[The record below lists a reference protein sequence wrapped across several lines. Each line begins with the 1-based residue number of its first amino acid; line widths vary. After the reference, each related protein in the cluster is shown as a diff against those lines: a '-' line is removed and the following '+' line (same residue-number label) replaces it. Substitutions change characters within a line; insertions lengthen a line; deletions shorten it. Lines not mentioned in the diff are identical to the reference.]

1 MAPRPARKNET
12 KTPKVSPP
20 EVDSPRRSAKTC
32 GDSPSLAE
40 EPSVIIQPT
49 SVAALTWLGAA
60 AGASSEGWRIGSV
73 LSARPLG
80 ITEQG
85 LMVLQIGALAV
96 EAEAPGTKLPP
107 QFQVRVLS
115 LGAQPQLEILSA
127 NSELDSTV
135 NQALRERLPQ
145 QNGYAPLLATVGA
158 LSQWAIAKQLPPYL
172 RSALALLEHSM
183 STPAELSTGDGLRQ
197 AINRSGV
204 FLEAQLAQAP
214 ANDATTAHDDMKGAL
229 LRLVAILKGQPLL
242 GESNDD
248 EVDPPLL
255 YRGVLP
261 QGRLPLPFELA
272 NTSEATDF
280 LPRLYTDVQSALARL
295 EVAQL
300 QATPGHWLVEVP
312 VQDADGADVLQ
323 LMLKQEQ
330 EAEQGWTMG
339 FSLDLPSLGPMVGEL
354 HLRGLR
360 LSVRLWAQRR
370 ETVDRLEEQF
380 DDLRSRVE
388 ATGLFLDQLSCQF
401 GLPQAGNSVSAVF
414 LKATV

>member
-1 MAPRPARKNET
+1 M
-12 KTPKVSPP
+12 
-20 EVDSPRRSAKTC
+20 
-32 GDSPSLAE
+32 
-40 EPSVIIQPT
+40 IIQPT

-85 LMVLQIGALAV
+85 LMVLQVGALTV

-115 LGAQPQLEILSA
+115 LGAQPQLEILGAASP
-127 NSELDSTV
+127 LDSNV

-158 LSQWAIAKQLPPYL
+158 LSQWSIVRQLPPYL

-183 STPAELSTGDGLRQ
+183 STPQELSTGDGLRQ
-197 AINRSGV
+197 AINRSGL

-214 ANDATTAHDDMKGAL
+214 ASDATTAHDDMKGAM
-229 LRLVAILKGQPLL
+229 LRLLAILKGQPALN
-242 GESNDD
+242 ESNDV
-248 EVDPPLL
+248 EVDPPLF
-255 YRGVLP
+255 YRGVVP
-261 QGRLPLPFELA
+261 QGRLALPPELVH
-272 NTSEATDF
+272 TSEATDF
-280 LPRLYTDVQSALARL
+280 LPRLNADVQAALARL

-300 QATPGHWLVEVP
+300 QAGAAHWMVEIP
-312 VQDADGADVLQ
+312 VQDMEGADVLQ
-323 LMLKQEQ
+323 LMLKQQ
-330 EAEQGWTMG
+330 QDAEQGWTMG
-339 FSLDLPSLGPMVGEL
+339 FSLDLPSLGPIVGEL
-354 HLRGLR
+354 HLRGMR

-370 ETVDRLEEQF
+370 RTVDQLEEQF
-380 DDLRSRVE
+380 DDLRSRLD
-388 ATGLFLDQLSCQF
+388 ASGLFLDQLSCQL
-401 GLPQAGNSVSAVF
+401 GLPQAGSSVSAVF